1 MAGVIGRHKFI
12 YDLWGDA
19 VNTASRPQNK
29 PGFYRLPALY
39 YAHAPALPPDSIIST
54 SKLME
59 YLLTF
64 RARNDKSLW
73 LAKAGY
79 TFSNWEQLARD
90 LRQQVLTQNAELDE
104 TNQYGMVYRITA
116 QLVGPN
122 GQYLQVVTIWMTE
135 HETGQTKFITLYPHN
150 RG

>member
-1 MAGVIGRHKFI
+1 M
-12 YDLWGDA
+12 
-19 VNTASRPQNK
+19 
-29 PGFYRLPALY
+29 RLP
-39 YAHAPALPPDSIIST
+39 PNSIIAT
-54 SKLME
+54 RKLTE

-79 TFSNWEQLARD
+79 TVGNWEQLEQD

-104 TNQYGMVYRITA
+104 TNQYDMVYRITA

-122 GQYLQVVTIWMTE
+122 AGLFSSQTACNWAAIWALKRRRAE
-135 HETGQTKFITLYPHN
+135 AKLV
-150 RG
+150 